1 MITTQTVTQA
11 KVEVRVVW
19 VSIPANKPL
28 IELEEV
34 FFATHGHGVPMPSV
48 TGTMAG
54 VVIAT
59 QKKPSFI
66 VSLMDVSG
74 RCFVVDLQNMCQVC
88 LTFIV
93 KGAKTNFIVLTN
105 CVSSML
111 PSRGVFRSKATQTT
125 EISLLPSIHT
135 RLMCP
140 VVPYHIVPGF
150 QPIVSFWLP
159 FETVPFF
166 TRRIGP
172 INVKC
177 RTIKIENASIQ
188 VFGDE
193 LNNKIE
199 QLWGQKCLLTSCVV
213 VGTPNSDYVTIKSTR
228 SSMMVKP
235 SCVHFRMREIPV

>member
-1 MITTQTVTQA
+1 MITTRKFVRCDPPVTQA
-11 KVEVRVVW
+11 KVEVVW

-34 FFATHGHGVPMPSV
+34 FFATHGHGLPMPRS

-54 VVIAT
+54 VIIAM
-59 QKKPSFI
+59 QKNPSFI
-66 VSLMDVSG
+66 VSLMDVCG

-105 CVSSML
+105 CVSSIS
-111 PSRGVFRSKATQTT
+111 PSRGVFHSKATQTT

-135 RLMCP
+135 RMMCP
-140 VVPYHIVPGF
+140 VVPFHVVPGIE
-150 QPIVSFWLP
+150 PVVSFWLP
-159 FETVPFF
+159 FENIPYF

-172 INVKC
+172 IYVKY
-177 RTIKIENASIQ
+177 RTIKIDNASIQ
-188 VFGDE
+188 VFGNE

-199 QLWGQKCLLTSCVV
+199 QLWGQKCLPRPRMGDQSKLV
-213 VGTPNSDYVTIKSTR
+213 
-228 SSMMVKP
+228 P
-235 SCVHFRMREIPV
+235 SASPGGG